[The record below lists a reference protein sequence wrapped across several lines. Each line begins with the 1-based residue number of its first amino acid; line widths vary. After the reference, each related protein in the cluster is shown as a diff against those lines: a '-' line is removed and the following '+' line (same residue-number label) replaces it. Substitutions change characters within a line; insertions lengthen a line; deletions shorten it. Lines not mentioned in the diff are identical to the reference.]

1 MDAPKIGLNHSA
13 LPIVSRLIKNSSEYA
28 VIVEKSELG
37 TTIIDAGINTV
48 GGFLTGGLV
57 TEICLA
63 GYGAEKILPMKYG
76 KVVLPSILVQT
87 DQPTLAILASQ
98 FAGWH
103 IKTDGFSALA
113 SGPARALARKPKGLF
128 EKIKYEEESE
138 IAILV
143 LETESKPPESVIE
156 QIAAKC
162 KVKPRNLF
170 LIVFSTTSQT
180 GATQVSGR
188 VLETG
193 LCKLMGLGLNPWT
206 IKYAWG
212 SAPIAPTHPE
222 LEVAMERVNSAVLLG
237 GIANYDVCIEDDQKL
252 EELVTIAPSSAPK
265 TVQFSNT
272 NTVQDSRRPS
282 EEPSRFLEDFK
293 KSGFDFF
300 KIDPNLFAPSV
311 VSVTSTRTGKIFR
324 SGYVDADG
332 LESAL
337 GLS

>member
-1 MDAPKIGLNHSA
+1 MDIPKMGLNHSA
-13 LPIVSRLIKNSSEYA
+13 LPIVNRLIENASKYA
-28 VIVEKSELG
+28 VIVEKSQSRA
-37 TTIIDAGINTV
+37 TIIDAGINTA

-63 GYGAEKILPMKYG
+63 GCGAEKILPMKYG
-76 KVVLPSILVQT
+76 NVVLPSIFVQT
-87 DQPTLAILASQ
+87 TQPTLAILASQ

-103 IKTDGFSALA
+103 IRTDGFSALA
-113 SGPARALARKPKGLF
+113 SGPARALARKPKDLF
-128 EKIKYEEESE
+128 EKINYKEESE

-162 KVKPRNLF
+162 KVEPRNLF

-193 LCKLMGLGLNPWT
+193 LCRLMALGLNPW
-206 IKYAWG
+206 IIDYAWG
-212 SAPIAPTHPE
+212 SAPIALTHPL
-222 LEVAMERVNSAVLLG
+222 LEVAMERVNSAILLG
-237 GIANYDVCIEDDQKL
+237 GNANYNVNFEDDQKL
-252 EELVTIAPSSAPK
+252 EQVVMMASSSKCK

-272 NTVQDSRRPS
+272 NSIQAMERPS

-293 KSGFDFF
+293 NSGFDFL
-300 KIDPNLFAPSV
+300 KIDPNSFAPSM
-311 VSVTSTRTGKIFR
+311 VSVTNVKTGKIFR
-324 SGYVDADG
+324 SGYIDADC
-332 LESAL
+332 LERAL
-337 GLS
+337 GFS